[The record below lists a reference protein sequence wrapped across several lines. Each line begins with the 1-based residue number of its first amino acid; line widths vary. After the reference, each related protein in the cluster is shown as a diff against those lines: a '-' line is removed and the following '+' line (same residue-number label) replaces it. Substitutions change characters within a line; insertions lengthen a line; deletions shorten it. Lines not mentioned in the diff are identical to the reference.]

1 MADEAKNKCPQCGA
15 DLPAGA
21 PQGICPRCL
30 LKQGLQPDTQA
41 QTSLT
46 PPGGFVPPEPDQIAG
61 DFPQLEII
69 ELLGRGGMGV
79 VYKARQKQLDRI
91 VALKI
96 LPPGIGQD
104 PAFAERFT
112 REAKA
117 LAKLNHPQIV
127 TIHDIGKTQSGLYYF
142 VMEYVDG
149 TDLRQVLQTGNLSPQ
164 EALAIVP
171 QICQALQYAHD
182 EGIVHRDIKPENI
195 LLDKKGRVKI
205 ADFGLARLLDKPAA
219 LYTLTAVGQKMGTPH
234 YMAPEQIAG
243 SHNVDHRADIYSLG
257 VVFYEMLT
265 GQLPLGRF
273 DPPSKKVQVDVRLD
287 EIVLRTLE
295 QEPARRY
302 QHVSQVQTD
311 IETIETPFIR
321 AETPSDIFISK
332 WMWPWHIRYVMAIA
346 FIIVLIYTYKLVIP
360 NASPALWIGLF
371 LVGVVWFA
379 FDAIRHRQTIRS
391 ASPCVM
397 LLQSVVAVLV
407 YLMVKPEPLLDWLY
421 RVTAYEP
428 GNDDVTFVRLL
439 FAPVIVWCLYVIVR
453 LYLKIQRFSR
463 KNHPDATS
471 LTKADRQKELTPE
484 QALREQVK
492 KPAIG
497 LMIAACFACLF
508 AFMYYLGV
516 LTTFEEE
523 GRAAALEVL
532 EEMGW
537 ILNVGMAL
545 SVLFAVFIIVATT
558 KMMNL
563 QSYRLAVAACILGL
577 IPTGFDWV
585 VTGPFGLW
593 ALIVLAKQPV
603 KDAFQKQNRTADIPT
618 QTTAND

>member
-46 PPGGFVPPEPDQIAG
+46 PPGGFVPPEPEQIAG

-91 VALKI
+91 VALKV

-127 TIHDIGKTQSGLYYF
+127 TIHDIGRTQSGLYYF

-164 EALAIVP
+164 ESLAIVP

-219 LYTLTAVGQKMGTPH
+219 VYTLTAVGQKMGTPH

-273 DPPSKKVQVDVRLD
+273 DPPSRKVQVDVRID

-311 IETIETPFIR
+311 IETIETPSIR
-321 AETPSDIFISK
+321 TETPSDSLINRK
-332 WMWPWHIRYVMAIA
+332 ARPWHFRYALAFI
-346 FIIVLIYTYKLVIP
+346 FIIVLITINKLLVP
-360 NASPALWIGLF
+360 NASPALWIFLF
-371 LVGVVWFA
+371 LLGVAVCA
-379 FDAIRHRQTIRS
+379 FDAIRHRKTIRS
-391 ASPCVM
+391 APPGVM
-397 LLQSVVAVLV
+397 LLASLVAVLV

-421 RVTAYEP
+421 KVSGYEP
-428 GNDDVTFVRLL
+428 GDDDDTFVRILIAL
-439 FAPVIVWCLYVIVR
+439 IIVWCLYVMVR
-453 LYLKIQRFSR
+453 LYMKIQRVTR
-463 KNHPDATS
+463 QIYTDA
-471 LTKADRQKELTPE
+471 KKEQTPE
-484 QALREQVK
+484 QALRWQVK

-497 LMIAACFACLF
+497 LLYAGFSACHNVSSYFLE
-508 AFMYYLGV
+508 V
-516 LTTFEEE
+516 LATFKEE
-523 GRAAALEVL
+523 GRAAALREL
-532 EEMGW
+532 DELGW
-537 ILNVGMAL
+537 ILNVGMVL
-545 SVLFAVFIIVATT
+545 SVVFAVVIIVAAI

-563 QSYRLAVAACILGL
+563 RSYRLAVAAGIFAM
-577 IPTGFDWV
+577 IPTGPIWIF
-585 VTGPFGLW
+585 TSLFGLW
-593 ALIVLAKQPV
+593 ALIVLARKDV
-603 KDAFQKQNRTADIPT
+603 KAAFRKQNTTPSIPT
-618 QTTAND
+618 QSTAND

>member
-1 MADEAKNKCPQCGA
+1 MADETKNQCPQCGA
-15 DLPAGA
+15 DLPADA
-21 PQGICPRCL
+21 PQGICPKCL
-30 LKQGLQPDTQA
+30 LKQGLQPETQA
-41 QTSLT
+41 KTLAT
-46 PPGGFVPPEPDQIAG
+46 PPGGFVPPEPEQIAG

-69 ELLGRGGMGV
+69 ELLGRGGMGI

-96 LPPGIGQD
+96 LPPDIGKD

-149 TDLRQVLQTGNLSPQ
+149 TDLRQVLQTGNLTTQ

-219 LYTLTAVGQKMGTPH
+219 VYTLTAVGQKMGTPH

-243 SHNVDHRADIYSLG
+243 SPNIDHRADIYSLG

-311 IETIETPFIR
+311 IENI
-321 AETPSDIFISK
+321 
-332 WMWPWHIRYVMAIA
+332 AIA
-346 FIIVLIYTYKLVIP
+346 T
-360 NASPALWIGLF
+360 SPAK
-371 LVGVVWFA
+371 
-379 FDAIRHRQTIRS
+379 
-391 ASPCVM
+391 
-397 LLQSVVAVLV
+397 AVS
-407 YLMVKPEPLLDWLY
+407 KE
-421 RVTAYEP
+421 
-428 GNDDVTFVRLL
+428 
-439 FAPVIVWCLYVIVR
+439 
-453 LYLKIQRFSR
+453 
-463 KNHPDATS
+463 
-471 LTKADRQKELTPE
+471 ELTSE
-484 QALREQVK
+484 QALREQIK
-492 KPAIG
+492 RPAIG
-497 LMIAACFACLF
+497 LLVAASFDCLIGF
-508 AFMYYLGV
+508 FFILRMFWGSPATL
-516 LTTFEEE
+516 EE
-523 GRAAALEVL
+523 GSSTMQVL
-532 EEMGW
+532 ATWSYIANIG
-537 ILNVGMAL
+537 IIL
-545 SVLFAVFIIVATT
+545 SVIIAVFIIVAMI

-563 QSYRLAVAACILGL
+563 QAYRLALAAVILGL
-577 IPTGFDWV
+577 IPTGFAFI
-585 VTGPFGLW
+585 VTFPFGLW
-593 ALIVLAKQPV
+593 ALFALARKDV
-603 KDAFQKQNRTADIPT
+603 K
-618 QTTAND
+618 